1 MNKNF
6 ASKIVAKLVKYQKTN
21 KFKIKVTKNM
31 IERKISDSKN
41 TTSRTG
47 KMLVFMNSERFE
59 HSIV

>member
-1 MNKNF
+1 
-6 ASKIVAKLVKYQKTN
+6 
-21 KFKIKVTKNM
+21 M